1 LIKSPCVRAFL
12 PFLFFFSLVCF
23 SCKEELPSINYI
35 DPRIG
40 RMGEVL
46 NIYGENFGPERDEN
60 YITIAGAPPTS
71 SAYISWEDDQ
81 LSVRIP
87 EFADAGLV
95 YVYRGSKKSNP
106 ALFANKASMPEQ
118 VRGAETG
125 SGPRIASVTPESGA
139 VGSLVTI
146 MGSNFGSSREN
157 AGVWFTWDAESSAPA
172 ETKTPDAVEVP
183 DSDFGYELWSERE
196 IRVRVPDG
204 AISGNLEVRTPRGN
218 SRPSFFEIT
227 GKPGVKIFKDKR
239 SYTLSFSVDIR
250 ADIAGMPNALY
261 LWLPKP
267 VSSSSQK
274 NVRLLSRNTEP
285 FVENYRGTSL
295 YQLLDLSPGAGQQI
309 TLSYVAEV
317 FAIETS
323 VKQQSIKQEPGSP
336 IQSVYTLPSP
346 LLPSDNE
353 RIAAQ
358 AAAIV
363 GRERNP
369 YNKAKL
375 IYDWMLKQ
383 VKFETAPLPGGAL
396 EALDELQVDS
406 YRAAL
411 LFCSLARA
419 SGVPSLPVSGVLVN
433 RARGTVK
440 HYWAEFWIDSFGW
453 IPLDPSLGAGA
464 APEDFNL
471 RDDHAAYYFGNMDN
485 QRVAFSRGQ
494 NFLSQMDPRG
504 RVASRPREYA
514 LQNLWEEATGG
525 LESYSSLWSDVT
537 ITGMYVQ

>member
-1 LIKSPCVRAFL
+1 MKSSCIKTVL
-12 PFLFFFSLVCF
+12 PFLFFLSLLCL
-23 SCKEELPSINYI
+23 SCKEELPFISYI

-40 RMGEVL
+40 RMGDIL
-46 NIYGENFGPERDEN
+46 NIYGEHFGPDRNES

-71 SAYISWEDDQ
+71 SSYISWKDDQ
-81 LSVRIP
+81 IAVRVP

-106 ALFANKASMPEQ
+106 ALFSNKASMPEQ

-125 SGPRIASVTPESGA
+125 SGPRITSVTPESGA
-139 VGSLVTI
+139 VGTLVTI
-146 MGSNFGSSREN
+146 TGSNFGSSREN
-157 AGVWFTWDAESSAPA
+157 AGVWFSWNAESSAPA
-172 ETKTPDAVEVP
+172 ETKTPDAIEVP

-196 IRVRVPDG
+196 IKLRVPDG
-204 AISGNLEVRTPRGN
+204 AISGNIEVRTPRGN

-239 SYTLSFSVDIR
+239 SYTLSFSVDVQ
-250 ADIAGMPNALY
+250 ADIAGRPNGLY

-267 VSSSSQK
+267 VSYSSQK
-274 NVRLLSRNTEP
+274 NVRLLSRNAEP

-295 YQLLDLSPGAGQQI
+295 YQFLDLQPGLGQQI
-309 TLSYVAEV
+309 TLSYVTEV
-317 FAIETS
+317 FAVETT
-323 VKQQSIKQEPGSP
+323 VRQQNIKQDMASP
-336 IQSVYTLPSP
+336 IQSVYTLSSA
-346 LLPSDNE
+346 LLPSDNAK
-353 RIAAQ
+353 IAAQ
-358 AAAIV
+358 AATIV

-375 IYDWMLKQ
+375 IYDWILKQ
-383 VKFETAPLPGGAL
+383 VKIEDSTMLGGAL
-396 EALDELQVDS
+396 EALDELQADS
-406 YRAAL
+406 YRASL

-419 SGVPSLPVSGVLVN
+419 AGVPALPVSGVLVN
-433 RARGTVK
+433 SARTTVK

-453 IPLDPSLGAGA
+453 IPLDPALGAGA
-464 APEDFNL
+464 MPQDFNL
-471 RDDHAAYYFGNMDN
+471 RDDHAVYYFGNMDN

-504 RVASRPREYA
+504 RIASRPREYA
-514 LQNLWEEATGG
+514 MQNLWEEATGG

-537 ITGMYVQ
+537 ITGMYMQ